1 MSGGAARSTPGTR
14 NTPGAFRYHLSL
26 TAITTCRVCSQRGGS
41 TSYPYRAA
49 SIRRFPSLL
58 CWNVCTL
65 RHVFFLSVLLFGFCS
80 SLPAGGQCEY
90 RRALP
95 PSFLFKFFVEV
106 SVQLEAC
113 SLSAGPDGDLPP
125 APIIGDSDRR
135 EWFQKEYVV
144 AGSDVNPY
152 PGSQKILYRS

>member
-1 MSGGAARSTPGTR
+1 MS
-14 NTPGAFRYHLSL
+14 
-26 TAITTCRVCSQRGGS
+26 SQRGGAIS
-41 TSYPYRAA
+41 TPVA
-49 SIRRFPSLL
+49 LL
-58 CWNVCTL
+58 P
-65 RHVFFLSVLLFGFCS
+65 FFVMFFFFFCPLFGFCS

-135 EWFQKEYVV
+135 ELVLEGICRLTCIPLVI
-144 AGSDVNPY
+144 AGSDVNP
-152 PGSQKILYRS
+152 